1 MTGEDRA
8 RLGALLSGQRLLALG
23 VVVDGE
29 PVSGLVPF
37 TLAPDSRALVIQAS
51 RLAHHSQGLK
61 AGARWSGVVHEPDSP
76 EKDPLQIA
84 RVTLE
89 GEIAPLAGGT
99 PAFDACAKVFLAR
112 FPAAAMTLSLPDFTL
127 YRLELGGGRLVLG
140 FGRALNLSSSTFA
153 ELVAM

>member
-8 RLGALLSGQRLLALG
+8 RLEALLSGQRLLALG

-29 PVSGLVPF
+29 PVSGLVPYA
-37 TLAPDSRALVIQAS
+37 LAPDHGALVIQAS
-51 RLAHHSQGLK
+51 RLAQHSQGLR
-61 AGARWSGVVHEPDSP
+61 AGGRWSGVVHEPDSP

-89 GEIAPLAGGT
+89 GEVVPLAGGA
-99 PAFDACAKVFLAR
+99 PGFDACAKVFLAR

-127 YRLELGGGRLVLG
+127 YRLELTGGRLVLG
-140 FGRALNLSSSTFA
+140 FGRALNLSKATFT
-153 ELVAM
+153 ELGEI